1 MLLIT
6 GINFKKTQRLIMVMA
21 VFGSPTREQNMSQTP
36 SNIQRAAV
44 IGAGTMGRGIVMC
57 LANAGVA
64 VQWVD
69 NNPQMLEQAL
79 TSVADTYAHS
89 VRQGRIDQAEADDR
103 IARVTTAPDYA
114 AIRDV
119 DLVIE
124 AVYENLELKQKIFR
138 ELDALLKPEAILASN
153 TSALDIDAIAAVTR
167 RPQQVLGLHFFS
179 PAHIM
184 KLLEI
189 VRGAQTAPAVLEAAL
204 ALGKRMGKVSIVAGN
219 CPGFIGNRMLR
230 TYTHEARKMLLE
242 GAFPHQVDAA
252 LQGFGFAMGAFRMYD
267 VVGVD
272 LEWRARQL
280 SGTGQDAPQFQV
292 DNRLC
297 EAGRFGQK
305 SGNGYYHYEP
315 GSRQAEH
322 DPQVDALVL
331 QVSEDLGFHRR
342 EIGPEEVL
350 ERCLLALVNEGAKI
364 LEEGIAGSAH
374 DIDLVYLNG
383 YGFPADKGGPM
394 AWADQQGLADV
405 HQRLVALETRQGDH
419 WRPARL
425 IGELAAGGKGFADK

>member
-1 MLLIT
+1 
-6 GINFKKTQRLIMVMA
+6 
-21 VFGSPTREQNMSQTP
+21 MSQIE
-36 SNIQRAAV
+36 IQRAAV

-79 TSVADTYAHS
+79 TAVTETYAHN
-89 VRQGRIDQAEADDR
+89 VRQGRIDQAEADAR
-103 IARVTTAPDYA
+103 RARVSAAVDYL

-124 AVYENLELKQKIFR
+124 AVYENLELKQNIFR
-138 ELDALLKPEAILASN
+138 ELDGLLQPRAILASN

-167 RPQQVLGLHFFS
+167 RPRQVLGLHFFS

-189 VRGAQTAPAVLEAAL
+189 VRGAATAPLVLEAAL
-204 ALGKRMGKVSIVAGN
+204 ALGERMGKVSVVSGN

-230 TYTHEARKMLLE
+230 TYVLEARKMLLE
-242 GAFPHQVDAA
+242 GAFPYQVDAA
-252 LQGFGFAMGAFRMYD
+252 LQGFGFAMGPFRMYD
-267 VVGVD
+267 VVGID

-280 SGTGQDAPQFQV
+280 AGKGQEAHEVQV

-322 DPQVDALVL
+322 DAQVDALV
-331 QVSEDLGFHRR
+331 QEVSEGLGYRR
-342 EIGPEEVL
+342 RDVGPEEIL

-364 LEEGIAGSAH
+364 LEEGIAGSAQ

-394 AWADQQGLADV
+394 SWADRQGLVSIQQGLL
-405 HQRLVALETRQGDH
+405 RLQAELGAH
-419 WRPARL
+419 WKPARL
-425 IGELAAGGKGFADK
+425 IDELVQAGKGFADHRAIG

>member
-1 MLLIT
+1 
-6 GINFKKTQRLIMVMA
+6 
-21 VFGSPTREQNMSQTP
+21 MSQIE
-36 SNIQRAAV
+36 IQRAAV

-79 TSVADTYAHS
+79 TAVSETYAHN
-89 VRQGRIDQAEADDR
+89 VRQGRIDQAEADAR
-103 IARVTTAPDYA
+103 RARVSAAADYL

-138 ELDALLKPEAILASN
+138 ELDGLIQPRAILASN

-167 RPQQVLGLHFFS
+167 RPRQVLGLHFFS

-189 VRGAQTAPAVLEAAL
+189 VRGAATAPQVLEAAL
-204 ALGKRMGKVSIVAGN
+204 ALGERMGKVSVVSGN

-230 TYTHEARKMLLE
+230 TYVLEARKMLLE

-252 LQGFGFAMGAFRMYD
+252 LQGFGFAMGPFRMYD
-267 VVGVD
+267 VVGID

-280 SGTGQDAPQFQV
+280 AGKGQEAHEVQV

-305 SGNGYYHYEP
+305 SGKGYYHYEP

-322 DPQVDALVL
+322 DVQVDALVQ
-331 QVSEDLGFHRR
+331 QVSEGMGYRR
-342 EIGPEEVL
+342 RDIGPEEIL

-364 LEEGIAGSAH
+364 LEEGIASSAH

-394 AWADQQGLADV
+394 NWADRQGLVSIQQGLL
-405 HQRLVALETRQGDH
+405 RLQAESGAH
-419 WRPARL
+419 WKPARL
-425 IGELAAGGKGFADK
+425 IDELVQAGKGFADHRAIG

>member
-1 MLLIT
+1 
-6 GINFKKTQRLIMVMA
+6 
-21 VFGSPTREQNMSQTP
+21 MSQTP
-36 SNIQRAAV
+36 LQIQRAAV

-57 LANAGVA
+57 LANAGVP

-69 NNPQMLEQAL
+69 NNPQMLDQAL
-79 TSVADTYAHS
+79 TAIAQTWAHN
-89 VRQGRIDQAEADDR
+89 VRQGRIDQAEAHAR
-103 IARVTTAPDYA
+103 IARVTAAADYA
-114 AIRDV
+114 AISEV

-124 AVYENLELKQKIFR
+124 AVYENLELKQQIFR
-138 ELDALLKPEAILASN
+138 QLDGLLKPQAILASN
-153 TSALDIDAIAAVTR
+153 TSALDIDAIAAVTQ

-189 VRGAQTAPAVLEAAL
+189 VRGAQTAPAVLQAAK
-204 ALGKRMGKVSIVAGN
+204 ALGDRMGKVSVVAGN
-219 CPGFIGNRMLR
+219 CFGFIGNRMLN
-230 TYTHEARKMLLE
+230 TYMLEARKMLLE
-242 GAFPHQVDAA
+242 GAFPYQVDAA
-252 LQGFGFAMGAFRMYD
+252 LQGFGFAMGPFRMYD
-267 VVGVD
+267 VVGID
-272 LEWRARQL
+272 LGWRAREL
-280 SGTGQDAPQFQV
+280 AGVGQDEDEIQV

-297 EAGRFGQK
+297 EQGRFGQK

-331 QVSEDLGFHRR
+331 RVSEQLGYQRR
-342 EIGPEEVL
+342 EIGAVEIL

-364 LEEGIAGSAH
+364 LQEGIAESAR

-394 AWADQQGLADV
+394 AWADQQGLA
-405 HQRLVALETRQGDH
+405 AIE
-419 WRPARL
+419 ARL
-425 IGELAAGGKGFADK
+425 LRLEAEQGALWKPAGIIRELAASGAQLARYQAD